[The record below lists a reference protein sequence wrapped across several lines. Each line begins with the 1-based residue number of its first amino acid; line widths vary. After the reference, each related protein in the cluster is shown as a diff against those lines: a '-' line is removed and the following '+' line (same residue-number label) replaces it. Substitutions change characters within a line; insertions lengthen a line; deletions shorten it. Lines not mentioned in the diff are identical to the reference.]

1 MSNLPITKATNV
13 TNFRRSIK
21 KQLDLVVNEHVS
33 LIVTRNDDQNVVVL
47 SETEYANL
55 MRTINNLRYE
65 NDLLSSALQVERG
78 EIVRINIDQLMVNEE

>member
-78 EIVRINIDQLMVNEE
+78 EIVKVNIDQLMVNEE

>member
-21 KQLDLVVNEHVS
+21 KQLYLVVNEHVS

-78 EIVRINIDQLMVNEE
+78 EIVKVNIDQLMVNEE